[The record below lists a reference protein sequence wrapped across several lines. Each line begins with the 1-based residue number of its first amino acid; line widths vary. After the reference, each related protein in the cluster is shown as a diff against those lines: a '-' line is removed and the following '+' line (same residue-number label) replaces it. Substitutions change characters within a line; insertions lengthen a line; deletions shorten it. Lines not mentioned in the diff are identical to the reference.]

1 MSSVKRNV
9 VWSLSSNILPLLV
22 GLVLFPK
29 IITAYGLEQFGLLT
43 LAWALIGYFSLFDL
57 GLARALTQQISEYI
71 AKEMGDFAIAQLIRT
86 GFISMWILGALGGLV
101 LWALSPLIITSFLK
115 IQTPLLSE
123 SLQAFSLLALSIPLV
138 VHTAALRAV
147 LEALHLFKSASIIRT
162 ILGIGTFLSPYLASF
177 LAPTLTSAVIALVI
191 TRAIVWVL
199 HVYAVH
205 HSRVLKIETPF
216 FNMPQ
221 LKMLFRFGGWM
232 TISNIIS
239 PLMVYMDR
247 FMIAS
252 LLGIAAASYYV
263 APYEVITKLLVV
275 PAAISGVLFPIFSK
289 EWQKNP
295 ERSAQ
300 LMQRGFSYTL
310 LLLFPAAVVLVF
322 FSKEWLS
329 LWLSP
334 EFADQAHLTV
344 IWLTIGVLINSVS
357 QILFA
362 KVQGAGHSSWTAKL
376 HLAEVIPYLG
386 LLYIS
391 LYWWGISGAAFAWCL
406 RVSFDLIGLAAFTH
420 RINSKNLK
428 TLHSSLWLLI
438 LFTCLL
444 IPSALGST
452 IINRMIE
459 ACLSL
464 LIYAWILLRTL
475 RADGLID
482 RLRLLLK
489 SNMGKRS

>member
-1 MSSVKRNV
+1 MSSVKRNI

-22 GLVLFPK
+22 GLALFPK
-29 IITAYGLEQFGLLT
+29 IIAAYGLEQFGLLT
-43 LAWALIGYFSLFDL
+43 LVWALIGYFSLFDL

-71 AKEMGDFAIAQLIRT
+71 AKERGNFDIAQLIRT
-86 GFISMWILGALGGLV
+86 GFIAMWILGIFGGLV
-101 LWALSPLIITSFLK
+101 LWAFSPLIITSFLK
-115 IQTPLLSE
+115 IQAPLLSE
-123 SLQAFSLLALSIPLV
+123 CLLAFSLLALSIPLV

-162 ILGIGTFLSPYLASF
+162 ILGVGTFLSPYLASF
-177 LAPTLTSAVIALVI
+177 LAPTLTSAVIALII

-199 HVYAVH
+199 HLYAVH
-205 HSRVLKIETPF
+205 HSRVLKIETPS
-216 FNMPQ
+216 FNIPQ
-221 LKMLFRFGGWM
+221 LKILFQFGGWM
-232 TISNIIS
+232 TVSNIIS
-239 PLMVYMDR
+239 PVMVYMDR
-247 FMIAS
+247 FLIAS
-252 LLGIAAASYYV
+252 LLGVAAASYYV

-310 LLLFPAAVVLVF
+310 LILYPAAVVLVF

-329 LWLSP
+329 AWLSP

-362 KVQGAGHSSWTAKL
+362 KVQGVGRSSWTAKL
-376 HLAEVIPYLG
+376 HLTEVIPYLT

-406 RVSFDLIGLAAFTH
+406 RVSFDLIGLIVFTH

-428 TLHSSLWLLI
+428 TMRSSLWLLI

-444 IPSALGST
+444 IPSLLSSSIT
-452 IINRMIE
+452 IRIIE
-459 ACLSL
+459 ACLAL
-464 LIYAWILLRTL
+464 LIYGWILLREL
-475 RADGLID
+475 QADGLTG
-482 RLRLLLK
+482 RLHLLLK
-489 SNMGKRS
+489 SNMDKRS